1 MSNNKNENNLTLEKN
16 QLNESTSDVKAVY
29 TGELKNI
36 KQDILYFKND
46 ILKDMRKL
54 EEKVNLKL
62 TEQNM
67 MNSEQFDAYEEK
79 IDQLSDQIGVV
90 NSLSVNNSNIVEKL
104 KNYEIFKTRT
114 NDQLLSLNV
123 KMSSLQK
130 EYKEL
135 FNNNEKIVNDNL
147 RYPGI
152 IGKNSKFRNFRNF
165 IDYILRTF
173 QEFNDFKDDIK
184 NLDFNSFKKKVNTN
198 LDDFRHA
205 ISDGYKSSLTL
216 IQNSA
221 KEFDSKW
228 QKMVKNNEKLMEE
241 NEKKLEEIKSAM
253 ADYLSE
259 FQSKMTILENNINDK
274 LMDKINEFEKI
285 KNKMKKD
292 MENIQLNLELS
303 KKNNQ
308 LKNEAEE
315 QKFKLKENFSEYY
328 NNIIMN
334 NEKTILNTNKE
345 FYNQNQNLTNNKE
358 FHNQNQ
364 NIKNNNI
371 PYITSK
377 GRNNFILK
385 EVLCNKHNN
394 YKKDSSQDE
403 NIKIIKN
410 YQNEDEKNNTDKINL
425 IENFPNKMMNKS
437 QTNFQTKSFENNF
450 IDENSEIKGT
460 KDRFALTQS
469 ELHNKKVKIDILNSI
484 LKQEADKT
492 YYDKYMDINQKD
504 FFNGNYSVANISSNI
519 KIKQVVLPDYLTK
532 RNGNLRKSNSSL
544 TVDFPNQ
551 KEKKKKCLSGKYRMN
566 AGANIRKNLFD
577 VAKINNNKDKT
588 KIKNMVA
595 SSRKNNKRIE
605 PQNNDNLNVLMISKI
620 KPKINPAKSVDILN
634 RQKKRKWSFDKKKKE
649 KDAKIQIGIGQTYR
663 EKNKIREL
671 ILINTKNLKKTR
683 KIKL

>member
-165 IDYILRTF
+165 IDYILGTF

-385 EVLCNKHNN
+385 EVLLNKHNN

-410 YQNEDEKNNTDKINL
+410 YQNEEEKNNTEINFM
-425 IENFPNKMMNKS
+425 EKFSNKMINKS
-437 QTNFQTKSFENNF
+437 QGILESKSFENNF
-450 IDENSEIKGT
+450 IDENSDVKNS
-460 KDRFALTQS
+460 KDRFALTQR
-469 ELHNKKVKIDILNSI
+469 EIHNKNVKTDIFNSI
-484 LKQEADKT
+484 LKQGVDKT
-492 YYDKYMDINQKD
+492 NYGRYMDFNQKD
-504 FFNGNYSVANISSNI
+504 FSKNQYSVANIHPNI
-519 KIKQVVLPDYLTK
+519 KIKKVVLPDFLTK
-532 RNGNLRKSNSSL
+532 RNKNLAKSNSSL
-544 TVDFPNQ
+544 TVDYPIQ
-551 KEKKKKCLSGKYRMN
+551 KEKIKKCLSGKDRMN
-566 AGANIRKNLFD
+566 EGAIIKKNIFD
-577 VAKINNNKDKT
+577 VVRMNKHKDKT
-588 KIKNMVA
+588 KIKNIVE
-595 SSRKNNKRIE
+595 SSKTINRRNKNQIDE
-605 PQNNDNLNVLMISKI
+605 NLTSLMIMKI
-620 KPKINPAKSVDILN
+620 KPKINPARSLDNLN
-634 RQKKRKWSFDKKKKE
+634 IQKKRNWSFDKKKDE
-649 KDAKIQIGIGQTYR
+649 KIQIGTGQTYK
-663 EKNKIREL
+663 EKIRVREL
-671 ILINTKNLKKTR
+671 ILINTKNLKKNR

>member
-165 IDYILRTF
+165 IDYILITF

-385 EVLCNKHNN
+385 EVLLNKHNN

-410 YQNEDEKNNTDKINL
+410 YQNEEEKNNTEINF
-425 IENFPNKMMNKS
+425 IENYSNKMINKS
-437 QTNFQTKSFENNF
+437 QAILETKSFENNF
-450 IDENSEIKGT
+450 MDENSDVKNS
-460 KDRFALTQS
+460 KDRFALTQR
-469 ELHNKKVKIDILNSI
+469 EIHNKNSKTDIFNST
-484 LKQEADKT
+484 LKQGVDKT
-492 YYDKYMDINQKD
+492 NYGRYMDFNQKD
-504 FFNGNYSVANISSNI
+504 FSKNQYSVANIHPNI
-519 KIKQVVLPDYLTK
+519 KIKKVVLPDFLIK
-532 RNGNLRKSNSSL
+532 RNKNLVKSNSSL
-544 TVDFPNQ
+544 TVDYPIQ
-551 KEKKKKCLSGKYRMN
+551 KEKIKKCLSGKDRMN
-566 AGANIRKNLFD
+566 KGTIIKKNIFD
-577 VAKINNNKDKT
+577 VVRMNKQKDKA
-588 KIKNMVA
+588 KIKNIEE
-595 SSRKNNKRIE
+595 SSKTINKRNKNQINE
-605 PQNNDNLNVLMISKI
+605 NLTSLMIMKI
-620 KPKINPAKSVDILN
+620 KPKINPSKSLDNLN
-634 RQKKRKWSFDKKKKE
+634 IQKKRNLSFDKKKDE
-649 KDAKIQIGIGQTYR
+649 KIQIGTGQTYK
-663 EKNKIREL
+663 EKIKIREL
-671 ILINTKNLKKTR
+671 ILINTKNLKKNR